1 VDYDADETCRH
12 VVFHHV
18 RGTPDVP
25 AFSYVID
32 VGNWIEPKQQITTDF
47 SHLRIDVKVAWYLEI
62 TQRPNPAGTKA
73 K

>member
-1 VDYDADETCRH
+1 

-18 RGTPDVP
+18 KASPEFP
-25 AFSYVID
+25 SLSYVID
-32 VGNWIEPKQQITTDF
+32 VAPWVDAKQQVTTDL
-47 SHLRIDVKVAWYLEI
+47 SHLKMEPAWYLEI